1 MKNAIIMIFLFISIT
16 ISGATYYV
24 SPGGSDSNSGSSSAP
39 WKTLAYACSKATAS
53 GDIIHVN
60 AGTYLETNQCV
71 LAVGVS
77 IEGDGVTSYIK
88 SHYASTRGGGGISGA
103 AINLSSSSEGT
114 NGNQHISGIKLDG
127 DNQTGTSNGSTA
139 FVGILVFKRS
149 NVKIHDCTIVNFYT
163 AGIAFHGTSVYNQ
176 PTTYATGNE
185 LYNCTMQN
193 CVSVSDIDFGGAG
206 MIEIGGQDG
215 ILIHD
220 NTMTQTGTGGYYG
233 DVLITVYYDKGVKY
247 YNNKSYK
254 PDDEGGNWNF
264 HLEIWDTQGGW
275 EVYNNEFHG
284 SDNAIDIAGHF
295 NLKGSYAYSWYIHD
309 NLFTCNPTTGGN
321 GKQAIQ
327 FEDDDVEDVW
337 IYRNH
342 FVNWPNAINA
352 TNGGNQPTQILN
364 RIYVAYNIFDYG
376 TWTYNDL
383 YQNIFRL
390 RAVSGKGNFNGFYIY
405 NNVIKGPT
413 DANTTAIKLQIESG
427 TTITNINIKNNII
440 INNAN
445 GTWLNVENSGSISN
459 LYVDHNILYNNT
471 NNNDPVFTGNSVSN
485 YEFLNNQKL
494 DPLFVSSTDFHLQ
507 AGSPAIEKGLYI
519 QGLTIDYEGKTINNP
534 PNIGAFESGLSK
546 AAPPAAIPVCQNSVV
561 TNAHPSLLEMTYNM
575 TLANSVPAASAFKV
589 LVNSAATAITNVVIS
604 GAKVQLILASEIK
617 FGDIVTISYTK
628 PSTNPLKSV
637 NGGEATNISALNTIN
652 NVIDIPKG
660 IIPASIK
667 MTIYPNPVHQ
677 VLNIL
682 FESSGSLSLQKATL
696 SGLIIRIFDMSGKLF
711 IEKLL
716 EPGISNFQIPINLK
730 PGIYTILMLSGG
742 MNITAQK
749 MMVY

>member
-413 DANTTAIKLQIESG
+413 DANTTAIKLEIESG
-427 TTITNINIKNNII
+427 ATIANLNIKNNII
-440 INNAN
+440 LNNAN
-445 GTWLNVENSGSISN
+445 GTWLNVVNSGSIN
-459 LYVDHNILYNNT
+459 GLYVNNNILYNNAG
-471 NNNDPVFTGNSVSN
+471 NNDPTFSGNSVSN
-485 YEFLNNQKL
+485 YTFTSNIKSN
-494 DPLFVSSTDFHLQ
+494 PLFVSSTDFHLQ
-507 AGSPAIEKGLYI
+507 ATSPAIGKGLTLA
-519 QGLTIDYEGKTINNP
+519 GLTTDYEGKTLNIP
-534 PNIGAFESGLSK
+534 PSIGAYESGST
-546 AAPPAAIPVCQNSVV
+546 AVIPSAIPVYQNSVV
-561 TNAHPSLLEMTYNM
+561 ANVTPSLVEMTYNL
-575 TLANSVPAASAFKV
+575 TLANIVPAATAFKV
-589 LVNSAATAITNVVIS
+589 LINSVASTVNAVAVS
-604 GAKVQLILASEIK
+604 GTKVQLTLANAIK
-617 FGDIVTISYTK
+617 YGDVVTVSYTI
-628 PSTNPLKSV
+628 PSSNQLQTV
-637 NGGEATNISALNTIN
+637 AGGKASSISNQSIIN
-652 NVIDIPKG
+652 NLINPIKDGVPGVITLAITPNHIHR
-660 IIPASIK
+660 IINVLLQYSS
-667 MTIYPNPVHQ
+667 TFSSQNPDMSPQ
-677 VLNIL
+677 
-682 FESSGSLSLQKATL
+682 
-696 SGLIIRIFDMSGKLF
+696 IIRVFDLSGKLF

-716 EPGISNFQIPINLK
+716 VTGISNIRIPINLET
-730 PGIYTILMLSGG
+730 GIYNVLILSGG
-742 MNITAQK
+742 SQMASQK
-749 MMVY
+749 IVVY